1 MSEKS
6 SRIPKF
12 YQLGVE
18 ERLRIVSE
26 FAGLT
31 DEEREMLLR
40 GGLDLATANRMIENV
55 VGIFQ
60 MPLGIAVNFL
70 IDGKDYLIPMAI
82 EEPSVVA
89 AASNAAR
96 WAREGGGIETW
107 SSEQIM
113 IGQIQLV
120 GVRNPHAAKFEII
133 KMRDELIK
141 IANEK
146 DSVLVSLGG
155 GAKDIDAR
163 VVQTIAGP
171 MVIAHLYV
179 DVKDAMGAN
188 AVNTMAEAVAPH
200 LASITGGKFRLRI
213 ISNLADRR
221 LVRAKTRIPASS
233 VGGKEI
239 AEGIFEAYA
248 FALAD
253 PYRAATHNKGIMNG
267 IDAVAIATGN
277 DWRAIEAGAHAYAA
291 RSGRYE
297 PLSTWELTENG
308 DLVGTLELPLA
319 VGIVGGTTRTNPLA
333 RISLK
338 ILGVKSAAELAR
350 VMAAV
355 GLVQNLA
362 ALRALAAEGIQAG
375 HMKLAAKSIA
385 INAGAVGEEVEIV
398 AERMIEE
405 GKVNF
410 SRAREIL
417 QELRHKK

>member
-96 WAREGGGIETW
+96 WARDGGGIETW

-146 DSVLVSLGG
+146 DPVLVSLGG

-200 LASITGGKFRLRI
+200 LSSITGGKFRLRI

-319 VGIVGGTTRTNPLA
+319 VGIVGGATRTNPLA

-385 INAGAVGEEVEIV
+385 INAGAVGEEIEIV
-398 AERMIEE
+398 TERMIKE

-410 SRAREIL
+410 SRAIEIL
-417 QELRHKK
+417 EELRHKK